1 VGAAVAHE
9 ENITQRDE
17 RDLGWE
23 RKKEE
28 ERKAVD
34 KFSTSTKLQL
44 SSEVFVSY
52 WKL

>member
-1 VGAAVAHE
+1 MRRISHRETREIWDGKE
-9 ENITQRDE
+9 
-17 RDLGWE
+17 
-23 RKKEE
+23 KKKE